1 MGQWLSVGV
10 TLNLLGYDVWMFDW
24 RGFGSSQ
31 DFATDKDL
39 LYHSEYLL
47 DFGAVLGHVAT
58 VRNRPVDV
66 LALSMGTIITGEHLR
81 QYPGNKS
88 LIRSCIMDGFVTDPS
103 ETVRI
108 LNEDSGKSVRLP
120 STPQLLSPGFRPQDI
135 SVPILLI
142 HATEDTVSPRRLLEP
157 LTASPLV
164 TLREFDC
171 KHLQAA
177 FTHTEEYFTALDTFL
192 KAH

>member
-1 MGQWLSVGV
+1 MYEICCMCA
-10 TLNLLGYDVWMFDW
+10 TLY
-24 RGFGSSQ
+24 
-31 DFATDKDL
+31 K
-39 LYHSEYLL
+39 L

-58 VRNRPVDV
+58 VRDRPVDV

-120 STPQLLSPGFRPQDI
+120 SAPQLLSPGFSPKDV
-135 SVPILLI
+135 SLPMLLI
-142 HATEDTVSPRRLLEP
+142 HATGDTVSPLRLLLP
-157 LTASPLV
+157 LTTDTRV
-164 TLREFDC
+164 TLKEFDC
-171 KHLQAA
+171 RHLQAA
-177 FTHTEEYFTALDTFL
+177 FTHTEDYFTAIDAFL